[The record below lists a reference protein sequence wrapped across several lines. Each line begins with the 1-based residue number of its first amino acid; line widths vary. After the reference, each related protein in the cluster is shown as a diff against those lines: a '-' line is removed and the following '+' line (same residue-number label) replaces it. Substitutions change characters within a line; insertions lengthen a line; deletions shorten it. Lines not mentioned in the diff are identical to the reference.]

1 MYQKK
6 LFPLILIVGLYL
18 VHDPP
23 PQKKNGALRR
33 AQPQLMLDILTYE
46 WYSSPDDSPGP
57 LWGQLQTVLKSG
69 RLG

>member
-23 PQKKNGALRR
+23 PQKKNGTVGRS
-33 AQPQLMLDILTYE
+33 QPLLMLDILTHE
-46 WYSSPDDSPGP
+46 VVQPP
-57 LWGQLQTVLKSG
+57 
-69 RLG
+69 R